1 MAAME
6 AGVFTASTKGRLLE
20 LEGEQERLEAAIA
33 DFSLPVPAVDRE
45 AFVCWLTRFRGVS
58 NLDEE
63 TRRDAVNALVWQVRV
78 WDDHAEAVL
87 NYAGSEEIVHVPL
100 LDSSGGGSPDG
111 DKGWLIYSQA
121 NRSIAVSPSCIVLSV
136 PFAA

>member
-1 MAAME
+1 M
-6 AGVFTASTKGRLLE
+6 
-20 LEGEQERLEAAIA
+20 
-33 DFSLPVPAVDRE
+33 
-45 AFVCWLTRFRGVS
+45 CWLTRFRGVS

-63 TRRDAVNALVWQVRV
+63 TRREAVNALVWQVRV

-87 NYAGSEEIVHVPL
+87 NYSGTEEIVHVPL
-100 LDSSGGGSPDG
+100 LDGSGGGSPDG
-111 DKGWLIYSQA
+111 DKGWLVYSQA